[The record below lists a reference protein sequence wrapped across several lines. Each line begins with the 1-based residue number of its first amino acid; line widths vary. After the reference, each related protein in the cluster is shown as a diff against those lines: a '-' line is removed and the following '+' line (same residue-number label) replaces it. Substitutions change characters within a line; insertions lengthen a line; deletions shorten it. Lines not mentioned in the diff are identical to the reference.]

1 MIQTNLKMIFQ
12 KDNMTLNKTV
22 LTGLLLCL
30 SLISFAQKDIPPQ
43 PDKQKAVYDSADM
56 LSNEE
61 ESALRQKLE
70 TYADTTS
77 TQIVIVTL
85 KSLEGEYI
93 ATFAT
98 EWAEEWGIGQDN
110 KDNGAI
116 IMVSQDDRKI
126 TIQNGYGLEE
136 YLTDYNSKTIIDQ
149 IIQPA
154 FKKGNFYEGLDKATS
169 AMFQLLAGQFDAEAL
184 NQKSDKKNN
193 ILGYVIPILVII
205 FFIILVVKRR
215 RGGGNGSGG
224 MRRGRPD
231 LFDILILS
239 SLGGSHHS
247 GGFGGSSSGGS
258 FGGGGGFSGGFGGGS
273 FGGGGAVGG
282 W

>member
-1 MIQTNLKMIFQ
+1 
-12 KDNMTLNKTV
+12 MTLIKTI
-22 LTGLLLCL
+22 LTSLLLCL

-43 PDKQKAVYDSADM
+43 PDKQKAVYDSANM
-56 LSNEE
+56 LSDSEE
-61 ESALRQKLE
+61 KALRQKLE

-98 EWAEEWGIGQDN
+98 EWAQQWGIGQDN

-136 YLTDYNSKTIIDQ
+136 FLTDYNSKTIIDQ

-154 FKKGNFYEGLDKATS
+154 FKKGNFYQGLDEATT

-184 NQKSDKKNN
+184 NQKSNKKKN
-193 ILGYVIPILVII
+193 ILGYVIPIIVVI
-205 FFIILVVKRR
+205 FFIILVMKRR
-215 RGGGNGSGG
+215 RGGGDGKGG
-224 MRRGRPD
+224 MRRGGPD

-247 GGFGGSSSGGS
+247 GGFGSGSSGGS
-258 FGGGGGFSGGFGGGS
+258 FGGGGFSGGFGGGG

>member
-1 MIQTNLKMIFQ
+1 MTPMNFQMIFQ
-12 KDNMTLNKTV
+12 KDNMIYRKT
-22 LTGLLLCL
+22 LLLSLLLIFSL
-30 SLISFAQKDIPPQ
+30 SSFAQKQIPSQ
-43 PDKQKAVYDSADM
+43 PDKQKSVYDFADM
-56 LSNEE
+56 LSDGEE
-61 ESALRQKLE
+61 VNLRQKLE

-77 TQIVIVTL
+77 TQIVIVTI

-93 ATFAT
+93 ATYAT
-98 EWAEEWGIGQDN
+98 EWAEQWGIGQDN

-154 FKKGNFYEGLDKATS
+154 FKKGNFYQGLDKATT
-169 AMFQLLAGQFDAEAL
+169 AMFQLLDGQFDAEAL
-184 NQKSDKKNN
+184 NQKSNNKKN
-193 ILGYVIPILVII
+193 ILSYLVPIIIVI
-205 FFIILVVKRR
+205 FFIILVMKRR
-215 RGGGNGSGG
+215 RGGGSGKGG
-224 MRRGRPD
+224 MRRGGPD

-239 SLGGSHHS
+239 SLGGSHRS
-247 GGFGGSSSGGS
+247 GSFGGGSSGGS
-258 FGGGGGFSGGFGGGS
+258 FGGGGFSGGFGGGS

>member
-1 MIQTNLKMIFQ
+1 
-12 KDNMTLNKTV
+12 MTFIKIIASSLV
-22 LTGLLLCL
+22 LFFSL
-30 SLISFAQKDIPPQ
+30 SSFAQKKIPPQ
-43 PDKQKAVYDSADM
+43 PDKQKAVYDYANM
-56 LSNEE
+56 LSDNEE
-61 ESALRQKLE
+61 VALRQKLE

-85 KSLEGEYI
+85 NSLEGEYI

-98 EWAEEWGIGQDN
+98 EWAQQWGIGQNN

-116 IMVSQDDRKI
+116 IMVSQDERKI

-149 IIQPA
+149 IMQPA
-154 FKKGNFYEGLDKATS
+154 FKKGNFYQGLDEATT
-169 AMFQLLAGQFDAEAL
+169 AMFQLLAGQFDAETL
-184 NQKSDKKNN
+184 NQKNQKS
-193 ILGYVIPILVII
+193 LLSYVIPILFIVI
-205 FFIILVVKRR
+205 FIILVLKRR
-215 RGGGNGSGG
+215 RGGGDGKGG
-224 MRRGRPD
+224 MRRGGPD

-239 SLGGSHHS
+239 SLGGSHRS
-247 GGFGGSSSGGS
+247 GGFGSGSSGGS
-258 FGGGGGFSGGFGGGS
+258 FGGGGGFSGGFGGGG

>member
-1 MIQTNLKMIFQ
+1 MIFQ
-12 KDNMTLNKTV
+12 KDNMTFIKIIASS
-22 LTGLLLCL
+22 LLLFLCF
-30 SLISFAQKDIPPQ
+30 SSFAQKDIPPQ
-43 PDKQKAVYDSADM
+43 PDKQKAVYDKADM
-56 LSNEE
+56 LSDNEE
-61 ESALRQKLE
+61 NALRQKLE
-70 TYADTTS
+70 TYADSTS

-98 EWAEEWGIGQDN
+98 EWAQQWGIGQEN

-149 IIQPA
+149 ILQPA
-154 FKKGNFYEGLDKATS
+154 FKKGNFYQGFDEATT

-184 NQKSDKKNN
+184 NQKADKNKN
-193 ILGYVIPILVII
+193 IFGYVIPIIIVI
-205 FFIILVVKRR
+205 FFIILVMKRR
-215 RGGGNGSGG
+215 RGGGNGKGG
-224 MRRGRPD
+224 MHRGGPD

-239 SLGGSHHS
+239 SLGGSHRS
-247 GGFGGSSSGGS
+247 GGFGSGSSGGS
-258 FGGGGGFSGGFGGGS
+258 FGGGGGFSGGFGGGG